1 MATNYYML
9 NVDNLLENLEFN
21 KIFSLYSWQKS

>member
-9 NVDNLLENLEFN
+9 NVNNLLENLEFN
-21 KIFSLYSWQKS
+21 KIFSLYSWQK